1 MRGKPASYRVLGVLL
16 LGFALAVP
24 GGASASPA
32 SAASSVGDTP
42 ASPAFAASWAEIDK
56 LVQEGKEGEA
66 LPRLERLLAAA
77 RTAGD
82 EETWTRALVGAA
94 RIRADR
100 DAFADA
106 ARILA
111 EPPRPAGAVYRA
123 VIDLYQAETLVRYL
137 QGFSW
142 EISRREKVESSEAP
156 PLERQTQGE
165 IAAAALA
172 AGRDAWSLRGE
183 LGDLPLSRLAL
194 YLTPNNYPAEV
205 RGTLRDALSYRYAEL
220 LADPSLASAQNA
232 PDAESLDL
240 PALLRG
246 DAGSAAGT
254 ALHPF
259 QERVAVLA
267 DLEAW
272 HLAAGRR
279 EAVLEARLTRL
290 RGLYD
295 EFPDGE
301 DRRLIRREIE
311 TRLDGFRD
319 VPWWSTGMA
328 TLARLRMQEE
338 EPGHLVRAHA
348 AAVAGRDAWPGSP
361 GSERCRAIALE
372 IEKPELQ
379 LQAMASDGLGRRSLE
394 LRHKNFAAVYFRAY
408 RSAPQPVYA
417 GELSSPE
424 VDDLLHGAPPLAAW
438 RVALPATSD
447 FDRHVTWVVPPIAHP
462 GAYLIVASTREDFSA
477 RANPLSAVRI
487 LLGDLVLVT
496 QQADPGVDGLAL
508 SGATGEP
515 VPGVALHLAG
525 TDGSP
530 HPAGQTGADG
540 GFRLSAPGRGGF
552 RVLADSPG
560 GPAESETLYTADPD
574 PGEETRVS
582 TLIYTDRA
590 IYRPGQTLF
599 WKVLVVKGSRREA
612 RFGGMAGRQVTVTL
626 RDASSQEVAA
636 RTVTTN
642 GFGTAAGEIPIP
654 AGRLL
659 GSWWLETRLDP
670 ASAGDPKGHASVQV
684 EEYKRP
690 TFEVLL
696 DDPATPL
703 RLGVK
708 ASLTGRARYYFGLPV
723 TRGQV
728 RWRVVRTPSDPGWR
742 RGKRPETARTVAAGT
757 ASPGADGRFEIV
769 FLPQP
774 PRPPKDSH
782 GQGEATYE
790 YRVSA
795 EVTDDGGE
803 TREAARSFRLGHAAV
818 EGKIVSEGGFLP
830 AGRPA
835 SFTVTRR
842 DLDGVPRPGIASW
855 SLYELRQPEIPRMP
869 ADLPAPPSAP
879 GEDGIAPFRTPG
891 DALSPPWGPR
901 QEPEAALRG
910 WPAGRRLTGGAL
922 RHGANG
928 EAEVRLPALH
938 PGAYR
943 LTWETPDGDGT
954 AAMATA
960 QRELIVAG
968 ARIPLAL
975 PAVLALERAKVRV
988 GGTARLLVHSG
999 FPGQAFF
1006 LEVWQGGARRER
1018 RLLRGGQS
1026 PAVIEIPIRAADRGG
1041 LGFRLLLLRD
1051 HQLCDLSTTLEVPWD
1066 DRELRVSFATFRDRL
1081 RPGAH
1086 ETWKI
1091 TVRPPAGESPETAAA
1106 EVLATMTD
1114 RSLELFAHWEA
1125 PDPLRLYPDR
1135 RELPDLTAGLGR
1147 GRETWQQGLGKGDE
1161 PPELSGDLLLY
1172 DLEALIPGGD
1182 GEGGFVQTIQ
1192 VPTRRPHLD
1201 DRRISTG
1208 ATVSAAELAGIP
1220 GAGGPLNP
1228 PPVARER
1235 PAPGMPPRSNF
1246 AETAFWQPHL
1256 LTGADGTATIEFT
1269 VPDAVTS
1276 WNVFVQAVTRD
1287 LRSGTL
1293 RKEARSARDLLVR
1306 PYLPRFLREED
1317 TARLKVVVTNG
1328 SKLPMHGEVTL
1339 DITDPETGASLLA
1352 GFGLDARA
1360 ARLPFAAAAGGG
1372 ASVVFPL
1379 KTPRRLGPV
1388 AVKVSAVTGDES
1400 DGELR
1405 PLPVLPSRVH
1415 LAQSRFAAL
1424 HGAERR
1430 ELRFADLEKN
1440 DDPTRID
1447 EQMVVTLDGQLFQ
1460 GALAALPYLTNYPY
1474 ECTEQTLNRFLST
1487 GIVSSLFA
1495 RYPAIAAQAA
1505 ELAKRPTPLVPW
1517 DAADP
1522 NRKLAL
1528 EETPFL
1534 EAAQGGEAPAN
1545 GLLQVLDP
1553 RIARAQRDDSLAKL
1567 GRTQLPS
1574 GAFPW
1579 WPGGP
1584 ASPYM
1589 TAYVLEGMARA
1600 AEFGL
1605 ELPPELRDAV
1615 RKGWA
1620 YVAKE
1625 YRGGT
1630 GEDFDLPVQILLDYA
1645 ASAYPDPSWM
1655 GKALTEPER
1664 RQILDAGFA
1673 HWTKLSPYLRSL
1685 LALTL
1690 QRMGRPADARLV
1702 FDSVMDRA
1710 QTTADEG
1717 TFWQPE
1723 PSSWLWSNDT
1733 VEAHAFA
1740 LRTLLELRPDDPRRH
1755 GLVQWLF
1762 LNRKL
1767 GHWKST
1773 RATAEAL
1780 YALVHYLRKEGELGV
1795 AESATVR
1802 AAGKTTTFNF
1812 SPDEPSPASRTRQ
1825 MIIPGDQIDPA
1836 HSAVV
1841 VEKKTPGF
1849 LFASATWHF
1858 STEEPPAAGSGD
1870 LFHVSRRYFLR
1881 LGQEE
1886 KKGEEKVLQP
1896 LAEGAI
1902 LKPGD
1907 EVEVWLTISSRQP
1920 AEYVQ
1925 LRDPRAAGLEP
1936 GAAPSGWRWEQ
1947 GLSAYEETRDSATSF
1962 FFENLPAGEHT
1973 LKYRLRANLAGE
1985 FRVGPA
1991 TLQSMYA
1998 PEFVAYSGAAV
2009 IRVGEAP

>member
-1 MRGKPASYRVLGVLL
+1 MRGKPASYRVLSVLL
-16 LGFALAVP
+16 LGCALAFPRGAGASP
-24 GGASASPA
+24 GGDAP
-32 SAASSVGDTP
+32 T
-42 ASPAFAASWAEIDK
+42 SPAFAASWAEIDK
-56 LVQEGKEGEA
+56 LVQEGKKGEA

-94 RIRADR
+94 RLRADR

-142 EISRREKVESSEAP
+142 EISRREKVESSEAL

-194 YLTPNNYPAEV
+194 YLTPNDYPPEV
-205 RGTLRDALSYRYAEL
+205 RGTLRDSLSYRFAEL
-220 LADPSLASAQNA
+220 LADPSLGSAQNA
-232 PDAESLDL
+232 SDAESLDL

-246 DAGSAAGT
+246 DVGSAAGT

-279 EAVLEARLTRL
+279 EAALEARLTRL
-290 RGLYD
+290 QGVYD

-311 TRLDGFRD
+311 ARLAGFRD
-319 VPWWSTGMA
+319 VPWWSMGMA
-328 TLARLRMQEE
+328 TLARLEMAAENA
-338 EPGHLVRAHA
+338 PGHLVRAHT

-372 IEKPELQ
+372 VEQPELR

-394 LRHKNFAAVYFRAY
+394 VRHKNLAAVYFRAY
-408 RSAPQPVYA
+408 GSAPQPAYT

-424 VDDLLHGAPPLAAW
+424 VENLLHGAPPLAAW
-438 RVALPATSD
+438 RVALPDAPD
-447 FDRHVTWVVPPIAHP
+447 LDRHATWVVPPIAHP
-462 GAYLIVASTREDFSA
+462 GAYLIVASAREDFSA
-477 RANPLSAVRI
+477 ERNPLSAVRI

-515 VPGVALHLAG
+515 VPGVALRLA
-525 TDGSP
+525 DSNGSLS
-530 HPAGQTGADG
+530 PAGKTGADG
-540 GFRLSAPGRGGF
+540 GFRLSVPAQGGF
-552 RVLADSPG
+552 RVLADSPA
-560 GPAESETLYTADPD
+560 GPAESETLYTADPG
-574 PGEETRVS
+574 PGEELRVS

-599 WKVLVVKGSRREA
+599 WKVLVVQGSRREA
-612 RFGGMAGRQVTVTL
+612 RFGGLAGRQVTVTL
-626 RDASSQEVAA
+626 RDANSQEVAA

-670 ASAGDPKGHASVQV
+670 AAAGDPKGHASVQV

-703 RLGVK
+703 RLGTK
-708 ASLTGRARYYFGLPV
+708 ASLTGQARYYFGLPV

-742 RGKRPETARTVAAGT
+742 RREGPETARTVAAGT
-757 ASPGADGRFEIV
+757 ASPGADGRFEIA
-769 FLPQP
+769 FS

-835 SFTVTRR
+835 SLTVTRR
-842 DLDGVPRPGIASW
+842 DLDGVPRPGTASW

-869 ADLPAPPSAP
+869 ADLPAPPSVP

-910 WPAGRRLTGGAL
+910 WPAGRRLTGGVL

-928 EAEVRLPALH
+928 EAEVRLPALR

-943 LTWETPDGDGT
+943 LTWETRDGDGT
-954 AAMATA
+954 AATAIATA
-960 QRELIVAG
+960 QRELIVTG

-975 PAVLALERAKVRV
+975 PAVLALERAKVRA

-1041 LGFRLLLLRD
+1041 LAFRLLLLRD

-1135 RELPDLTAGLGR
+1135 RQLPDLTAGLGR
-1147 GRETWQQGLGKGDE
+1147 GRETWQQGLGWDKE
-1161 PPELSGDLLLY
+1161 PRELSGDELLF
-1172 DLEALIPGGD
+1172 DLDKDSMRFGPPTRDPWSVLQSVDEIT
-1182 GEGGFVQTIQ
+1182 QTIQ
-1192 VPTRRPHLD
+1192 VPASRPHLD
-1201 DRRISTG
+1201 GRRIATG

-1220 GAGGPLNP
+1220 TAGGLLNP

-1246 AETAFWQPHL
+1246 AETAFWQPRL

-1306 PYLPRFLREED
+1306 PYLPRFLREGD

-1328 SKLPMHGEVTL
+1328 GKLPARGEVTL
-1339 DITDPETGASLLA
+1339 EITDPETGASLLA
-1352 GFGLDARA
+1352 DFGLDGTAAA
-1360 ARLPFAAAAGGG
+1360 ARLPFTAAAGGG

-1379 KTPRRLGPV
+1379 TTPRRLGAV
-1388 AVKVSAVTGDES
+1388 AVKVSAVAGDES

-1447 EQMVVTLDGQLFQ
+1447 EQLVVTLDGQLFQ

-1495 RYPAIAAQAA
+1495 RYPAVAAQAA

-1522 NRKLAL
+1522 NRTLAL

-1534 EAAQGGEAPAN
+1534 EAAQGGAEPAN

-1553 RIARAQRDDSLAKL
+1553 RIARAQHDDSLAKL
-1567 GRTQLPS
+1567 GRIQLPN

-1605 ELPPELRDAV
+1605 ELPPEMREAV

-1620 YVAKE
+1620 YVAQE
-1625 YRGGT
+1625 YWERPGR
-1630 GEDFDLPVQILLDYA
+1630 DLDLPVQILLNYA

-1673 HWTKLSPYLRSL
+1673 HWTTLSPYLRSL

-1710 QTTADEG
+1710 QTTPDEG

-1723 PSSWLWSNDT
+1723 ARSWLWSNDT
-1733 VEAHAFA
+1733 VESHAFA

-1780 YALVHYLRKEGELGV
+1780 YALVHYLQKEGELGV
-1795 AESATVR
+1795 GGVGDRPRRGEDRQLQFR
-1802 AAGKTTTFNF
+1802 AGRARAG
-1812 SPDEPSPASRTRQ
+1812 
-1825 MIIPGDQIDPA
+1825 
-1836 HSAVV
+1836 
-1841 VEKKTPGF
+1841 
-1849 LFASATWHF
+1849 
-1858 STEEPPAAGSGD
+1858 
-1870 LFHVSRRYFLR
+1870 
-1881 LGQEE
+1881 
-1886 KKGEEKVLQP
+1886 
-1896 LAEGAI
+1896 
-1902 LKPGD
+1902 
-1907 EVEVWLTISSRQP
+1907 
-1920 AEYVQ
+1920 
-1925 LRDPRAAGLEP
+1925 
-1936 GAAPSGWRWEQ
+1936 
-1947 GLSAYEETRDSATSF
+1947 
-1962 FFENLPAGEHT
+1962 
-1973 LKYRLRANLAGE
+1973 RAN
-1985 FRVGPA
+1985 
-1991 TLQSMYA
+1991 
-1998 PEFVAYSGAAV
+1998 
-2009 IRVGEAP
+2009 